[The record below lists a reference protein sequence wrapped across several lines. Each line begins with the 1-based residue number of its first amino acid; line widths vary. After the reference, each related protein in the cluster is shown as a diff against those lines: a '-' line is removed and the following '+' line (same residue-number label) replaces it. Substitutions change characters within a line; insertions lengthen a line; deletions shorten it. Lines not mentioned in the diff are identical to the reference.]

1 MNSSESYLFQ
11 RLDASAELQQPMH
24 SMAVITGRG
33 SLNHKPASTYDCPVD
48 IRRCLG
54 VPWGA
59 DAGISKQAIG
69 ADALTLASTSTVL
82 CGVGCDTRRRRMRYE
97 WISPGSAPRLRL
109 L

>member
-1 MNSSESYLFQ
+1 
-11 RLDASAELQQPMH
+11 MH

-69 ADALTLASTSTVL
+69 ADALTSASTSTVL
-82 CGVGCDTRRRRMRYE
+82 CSVECDTRAASGCAM
-97 WISPGSAPRLRL
+97 SGSLPGASHGYAYCELPP
-109 L
+109 